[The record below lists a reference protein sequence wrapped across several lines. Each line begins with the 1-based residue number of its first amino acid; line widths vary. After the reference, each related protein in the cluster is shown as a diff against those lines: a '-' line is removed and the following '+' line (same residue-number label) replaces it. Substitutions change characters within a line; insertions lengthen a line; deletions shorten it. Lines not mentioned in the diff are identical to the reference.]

1 MVVPSIPGNV
11 AQDPYA
17 LPPAREHAWRDPF
30 PVGGSLQRA
39 MPPTAASAFGLQEEN
54 PYEAFENVSRRDTAL
69 SAPVGLKGYL
79 TLDGEIH
86 PSRIGVHPA
95 AAESA
100 ASVLRAFWIQHL
112 ENMLTMW
119 GDPPQRATTWLASAL
134 DELEEIDREVLED
147 GLPPIKAETRGEAA
161 RILQELSGQT
171 IQPTTYPTNDGEIV
185 IHFQS
190 PGVPAAVLI
199 ELSNDGQAACFSC
212 VGGKNR
218 RRRYGDSSGL
228 PDAFVMAQLE
238 ALAAE
243 AGA

>member
-17 LPPAREHAWRDPF
+17 LPPAREHAWPDRF

-39 MPPTAASAFGLQEEN
+39 RPPTAGSAFGPREEN
-54 PYEAFENVSRRDTAL
+54 PFQT
-69 SAPVGLKGYL
+69 
-79 TLDGEIH
+79 
-86 PSRIGVHPA
+86 GVDPA
-95 AAESA
+95 VAESA
-100 ASVLRAFWIQHL
+100 ASVLRAIWIQHRESML
-112 ENMLTMW
+112 EMW
-119 GDPPQRATTWLASAL
+119 SEPTQRATTWLASAL
-134 DELEEIDREVLED
+134 EELEEIDVEVLED
-147 GLPPIKAETRGEAA
+147 GLPTVSAETRGEAA
-161 RILQELSGQT
+161 RILRELSGQT

-218 RRRYGDSSGL
+218 RARYGDSSDL